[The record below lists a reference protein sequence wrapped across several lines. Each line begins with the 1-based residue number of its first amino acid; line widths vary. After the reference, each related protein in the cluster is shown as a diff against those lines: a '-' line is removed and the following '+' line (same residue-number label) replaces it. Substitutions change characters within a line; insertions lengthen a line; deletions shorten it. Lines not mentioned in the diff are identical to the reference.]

1 MTALLDLRAAL
12 SDLLGDY
19 LGTYTLA
26 NGATTPAIAVRAI
39 GEARKTGTT
48 VSGMELIIERDP
60 DTIQVQTQGQ
70 SPSVLEW
77 TVWLVSWDES
87 SLAAPA
93 ARLVAAFPNVEAEP
107 VRVPEGSGPSNQI
120 RVSLQI
126 GQTLVVSGPP
136 SGVTVTGTSS
146 AALVILGSA
155 AGFVGTVSIGT
166 SSGTLITTGSA
177 AGVVTVTAV
186 SSQSLA
192 FGGSASGGV
201 RVGGASSQTLAI
213 TGTAAGLVGAGASA
227 TGNSSATLAITG
239 TATGTVRVA
248 GASTQTLEITGST
261 AGAVRITGSTAQTLA
276 ITGTAAG
283 VIGAVAI
290 GNSSAT
296 LAITGTA
303 AGTVRVAG
311 ASAQS
316 LAITGTAVGT
326 VRVTGSTSQALAI
339 TGTAAGAISA
349 LAIGNSSATLAVTG
363 TAAGTVRVAAASAQ
377 VLAITGTSAGTVRV
391 TGSTSQTLAITG
403 TAAGSLGGG
412 RIGASSATLTITGT
426 AAGVTA
432 PLWTPAYLPGLY
444 SWHEAWDA
452 GTIAVDGSQRVTQWD
467 DKSGAGRHYTQG
479 NTANMATYDS
489 GKKSLT
495 RTTTGGSMSMSN
507 DSANQ
512 PTAITIAY
520 LIDVLAGAEAASNV
534 VMAKG
539 DIPFDA
545 PGFYVTDNAAAAAWN
560 GTSTILL
567 TQSSWSSLQCTVHRW
582 GASGGTSFSNG
593 VQNGAG
599 ATTASAFSPRSTAL
613 ARRIMRWQVASA
625 SAPDFLGDFYCII
638 ESSQVVSDADRERL
652 EGYMAHGSGKTQLLP
667 EGHPYKLVPPTRLT
681 GYSAQTLAITGT
693 AAGVVQEA
701 IVAENAR
708 TGVAD
713 STVGVSSIG
722 RGTDGFLGY
731 AKQFST
737 NAGNSV
743 SFAVDGTN
751 AANIAIHRIG
761 HYAGNRWRLVATISN
776 TGTNQ
781 PDVQTL
787 ANSNGS
793 TSASNWSTTATWSI
807 PADAVSGLYVG
818 VVRNSGNTA
827 QAWIPFIV
835 RNDSRTADIVIR
847 VSDTTWGAAYN
858 AHGTKAAPFNGKTV
872 YGQGYGGS
880 LFDINLRGV
889 QMSYDRPIT
898 SRGPAGGDSV
908 VNHWDNH
915 ESALIDWVEKN
926 GFNVKYISCYD
937 LDQGLTAVGSAKV
950 LLNAGHDE
958 YWSDGMINN
967 TEAFI
972 DGGGHAV
979 SMSANTQFWRIRWAD
994 GGRTFWCYK
1003 DTMPGPTGLRTGGA
1017 GTALDPVSWTGTWR
1031 DTRWGSRRP
1040 ENLLLAG
1047 TFRMNGIRD
1056 ETMVINGAANQAKP
1070 FWRNTTVASGTTLTV
1085 TQVIGFE
1092 ADSLDFPN
1100 AGGVNL
1106 GATTININGSYAD
1119 DNGENYIGNG
1129 TLNWGIACHYPRLGS
1144 TAGLAFSFCTNQWM
1158 WGLSNYHRRG
1168 SAVNNREM
1176 RQATY
1181 NLLTDL
1187 GSTAAT
1193 KESDLT
1199 TVTPVALSTYGAV
1212 KVNTGSSIQGL
1223 AITGTAAGT
1232 VRVTGSSSQSISI
1245 TGTAAGTT
1253 GGGSTLYQ
1261 LSPNGTVGADTADA
1275 LDLGPYELGTR
1286 FTVSGACDCYSIK
1299 FRRPTTNAV
1308 AGTPLAARTWTVRL
1322 WNADT
1327 STQIGT
1333 ATVSSGAGAAGVWLE
1348 AVFSSPIALSTGV
1361 TYLASYTSP
1370 ASTGYNATSGF
1381 FASAVTPGSPN
1392 PLTGPINAGR
1402 FNTTQGAFPASSF
1415 NNAYYYVQPVVA
1427 VGGPVLPS
1435 VSVAVSPSS
1444 TAEDG
1449 AGNLVFTFTRTN
1461 TVGALAVNYSIGGT
1475 ATNGTDYAT
1484 IASPVNFI
1492 DGNATATVT
1501 VDPTTDATSEANETV
1516 ILTVTSDSG
1525 YNVGSPSVAT
1535 GTINNDDGGGGA
1547 GVFQA
1552 LGTQSDSEATSVTSG
1567 TSTLATVNAGDLVI
1581 AIIQR
1586 QFQPSC
1592 TGVTLG
1598 GAAMTLL
1605 RRNYAGAPNEFGVDV
1620 WGIIAASGGTSVNV
1634 VASYSNSWPYRIIT
1648 TARYSGVSSATPL
1661 ASTCNGASCNSVASS
1676 STNRLAQSIT
1686 VAQPALLLAVGT
1698 DYNLLS
1704 THTPT
1709 SGWTKRLDG
1718 SGTPLSSYQFL
1729 HDQNVVAGTYGGAT
1743 AFATS
1748 SQNDTYF
1755 SILIAFPLS

>member
-192 FGGSASGGV
+192 FGGSASGGI

-213 TGTAAGLVGAGASA
+213 TGTAAGLVGAGASG
-227 TGNSSATLAITG
+227 TGSSSATLAITG

-248 GASTQTLEITGST
+248 GASTQTLAITGT
-261 AGAVRITGSTAQTLA
+261 AAGVVRVTGSTAQTLA

-296 LAITGTA
+296 LAITGTV

-363 TAAGTVRVAAASAQ
+363 TAAGTVRVAAASTQ

-391 TGSTSQTLAITG
+391 TGSTSQTLSITG

-432 PLWTPAYLPGLY
+432 PLWTPADITGAIWFDSTDTAGITLISGNKVQNWSSVDRSVNLTQTNGANQGTWAAGQGVYMSRSHFLTSTYAQMSNSVTTVCWSSDFAPPANDVGALYAFNPLNDSSPDPSFAANMWNTYVIPGQL
-444 SWHEAWDA
+444 SFDSSNPGAGK
-452 GTIAVDGSQRVTQWD
+452 GTITYDRVNGTPKAIGSPLAVAQSQKTIVATERAGFND
-467 DKSGAGRHYTQG
+467 GAGQP
-479 NTANMATYDS
+479 
-489 GKKSLT
+489 
-495 RTTTGGSMSMSN
+495 MSN
-507 DSANQ
+507 RFFQLNR
-512 PTAITIAY
+512 Y
-520 LIDVLAGAEAASNV
+520 LYGSYLAQGEGYYYDIVICPSILPI
-534 VMAKG
+534 G
-539 DIPFDA
+539 D
-545 PGFYVTDNAAAAAWN
+545 T
-560 GTSTILL
+560 
-567 TQSSWSSLQCTVHRW
+567 
-582 GASGGTSFSNG
+582 
-593 VQNGAG
+593 
-599 ATTASAFSPRSTAL
+599 
-613 ARRIMRWQVASA
+613 
-625 SAPDFLGDFYCII
+625 
-638 ESSQVVSDADRERL
+638 ERL
-652 EGYMAHGSGKTQLLP
+652 EGYIAHKWGIAASLP
-667 EGHPYKLVPPTRLT
+667 GGHPYKLVPPTKLI
-681 GYSAQTLAITGT
+681 GASSQTLAITGTATGTVPVAGSSSQTLSITGT
-693 AAGVVQEA
+693 AAGVVQEV

-713 STVGVSSIG
+713 STVGVSTIG

-737 NAGNSV
+737 DAGNSV
-743 SFAVDGTN
+743 SFAVDGVN

-827 QAWIPFIV
+827 QSWIPFIV

-858 AHGTKAAPFNGKTV
+858 PHGTKASPFNGKTV
-872 YGQGYGGS
+872 YGEGVGAS
-880 LFDINLRGV
+880 VFDINARGV
-889 QMSYDRPIT
+889 QMSYDRPVV
-898 SRGPAGGDSV
+898 SRPVTAGAEF
-908 VNHWDNH
+908 VNTWDNY

-958 YWSDGMINN
+958 YWSDGMLNN

-994 GGRTFWCYK
+994 AGRTFWCYK

-1056 ETMVINGAANQAKP
+1056 ESMVINGAANQAKP
-1070 FWRNTTVASGTTLTV
+1070 FWRSTTVASGTTLTV
-1085 TQVIGFE
+1085 SQVIGFE

-1106 GATTININGSYAD
+1106 GTTNINIDGAYAD
-1119 DNGENYIGNG
+1119 NDGQTYTNNG
-1129 TLNWGIACHYPRLGS
+1129 TLNWGIACHYPRSGGTS
-1144 TAGLAFSFCTNQWM
+1144 GLVFNFCTNQWL
-1158 WGLSNYHRRG
+1158 WGLSDYHRRG
-1168 SAVNNREM
+1168 TAVNNREM

-1181 NLLTDL
+1181 NLFTDL
-1187 GSTAAT
+1187 GAAAVT

-1199 TVTPVALSTYGAV
+1199 TVSAVALSTYGAT
-1212 KVNTGSSIQGL
+1212 KVNSGSSAQTL
-1223 AITGTAAGT
+1223 SITGTAAGTIRVTGASAQTFAITGSAAGAVRVTGASAQTLTITGTASGTPTAIGSSSQPLSITGTATGT
-1232 VRVTGSSSQSISI
+1232 VRVTGSSIKTLAI
-1245 TGTAAGTT
+1245 TGSAAGTVT
-1253 GGGSTLYQ
+1253 GGSSGTFLSLSTTQYNSGATQ
-1261 LSPNGTVGADTADA
+1261 VISGTVT
-1275 LDLGPYELGTR
+1275 
-1286 FTVSGACDCYSIK
+1286 
-1299 FRRPTTNAV
+1299 
-1308 AGTPLAARTWTVRL
+1308 LANV
-1322 WNADT
+1322 T
-1327 STQIGT
+1327 S
-1333 ATVSSGAGAAGVWLE
+1333 
-1348 AVFSSPIALSTGV
+1348 
-1361 TYLASYTSP
+1361 
-1370 ASTGYNATSGF
+1370 
-1381 FASAVTPGSPN
+1381 
-1392 PLTGPINAGR
+1392 
-1402 FNTTQGAFPASSF
+1402 
-1415 NNAYYYVQPVVA
+1415 
-1427 VGGPVLPS
+1427 
-1435 VSVAVSPSS
+1435 
-1444 TAEDG
+1444 
-1449 AGNLVFTFTRTN
+1449 GNLVI
-1461 TVGALAVNYSIGGT
+1461 AL
-1475 ATNGTDYAT
+1475 
-1484 IASPVNFI
+1484 
-1492 DGNATATVT
+1492 
-1501 VDPTTDATSEANETV
+1501 
-1516 ILTVTSDSG
+1516 
-1525 YNVGSPSVAT
+1525 
-1535 GTINNDDGGGGA
+1535 
-1547 GVFQA
+1547 
-1552 LGTQSDSEATSVTSG
+1552 
-1567 TSTLATVNAGDLVI
+1567 
-1581 AIIQR
+1581 IQR
-1586 QFQPSC
+1586 VSQNNC

-1598 GAAMTLL
+1598 GNAMTLL
-1605 RRNYAGAPNEFGVDV
+1605 RRNYAAGGVTYGIDV
-1620 WGIIAASGGTSVNV
+1620 WGIIAPSTGTSVAV
-1634 VASYSNSWPYRIIT
+1634 VASYST
-1648 TARYSGVSSATPL
+1648 VGAFMTMTAACYSGVSSATVL
-1661 ASTCNGASCNSVASS
+1661 ASACNATGCDTLATT
-1676 STNRLAQSIT
+1676 STNRLTQSLT
-1686 VAQPALLLAVGT
+1686 VGQSALLVVAGT
-1698 DYNLLS
+1698 DYDLVQA
-1704 THTPT
+1704 HTPN
-1709 SGWTKRLDG
+1709 SGWTKRIDG
-1718 SGTPLSSYQFL
+1718 SGTPLTSAQFL
-1729 HDQNVVAGTYGGAT
+1729 HDRNVVAGTYGGAT
-1743 AFATS
+1743 AISTVPS
-1748 SQNDTYF
+1748 TDQYE
-1755 SILIAFPLS
+1755 SIMLAFPLT

>member
-126 GQTLVVSGPP
+126 GHTLVVSGPP

-213 TGTAAGLVGAGASA
+213 TGTAAGLVGAGAST
-227 TGNSSATLAITG
+227 TGSSSATLDLMGTAAGAVRVAGASSQVLAITG
-239 TATGTVRVA
+239 TA
-248 GASTQTLEITGST
+248 
-261 AGAVRITGSTAQTLA
+261 AGAVRVTGSTAQTLA

-326 VRVTGSTSQALAI
+326 VRVTGSTSQAFAI
-339 TGTAAGAISA
+339 TGTA
-349 LAIGNSSATLAVTG
+349 
-363 TAAGTVRVAAASAQ
+363 
-377 VLAITGTSAGTVRV
+377 AGTVRV
-391 TGSTSQTLAITG
+391 TGSTSQTLVITG
-403 TAAGSLGGG
+403 TS
-412 RIGASSATLTITGT
+412 
-426 AAGVTA
+426 
-432 PLWTPAYLPGLY
+432 
-444 SWHEAWDA
+444 
-452 GTIAVDGSQRVTQWD
+452 
-467 DKSGAGRHYTQG
+467 
-479 NTANMATYDS
+479 
-489 GKKSLT
+489 
-495 RTTTGGSMSMSN
+495 
-507 DSANQ
+507 
-512 PTAITIAY
+512 
-520 LIDVLAGAEAASNV
+520 
-534 VMAKG
+534 
-539 DIPFDA
+539 
-545 PGFYVTDNAAAAAWN
+545 
-560 GTSTILL
+560 
-567 TQSSWSSLQCTVHRW
+567 
-582 GASGGTSFSNG
+582 
-593 VQNGAG
+593 
-599 ATTASAFSPRSTAL
+599 
-613 ARRIMRWQVASA
+613 
-625 SAPDFLGDFYCII
+625 
-638 ESSQVVSDADRERL
+638 
-652 EGYMAHGSGKTQLLP
+652 
-667 EGHPYKLVPPTRLT
+667 
-681 GYSAQTLAITGT
+681 
-693 AAGVVQEA
+693 AGVVQEV

-713 STVGVSSIG
+713 STVGVSTIG

-737 NAGNSV
+737 DAGNSV
-743 SFAVDGTN
+743 SFAVDGVN

-818 VVRNSGNTA
+818 VVRDSGNTA

-858 AHGTKAAPFNGKTV
+858 PHGTKASPFNGKTV
-872 YGQGYGGS
+872 YGEGVGASVY
-880 LFDINLRGV
+880 DINARGV
-889 QMSYDRPIT
+889 QMSYDRPVV
-898 SRGPAGGDSV
+898 SRPVTAGAEF
-908 VNHWDNH
+908 VNTWDNY

-958 YWSDGMINN
+958 YWSDGMLNN

-994 GGRTFWCYK
+994 AGRTFWCYK
-1003 DTMPGPTGLRTGGA
+1003 DTMPGPAGLRTGGA

-1031 DTRWGSRRP
+1031 DTRWVSRRP

-1070 FWRNTTVASGTTLTV
+1070 FWRNTTVASGTNLTV
-1085 TQVIGFE
+1085 TQIIGFE

-1100 AGGVNL
+1100 TGGVNL
-1106 GATTININGSYAD
+1106 GTTDVNINGSYAD
-1119 DNGENYIGNG
+1119 NNGENYTGNG

-1232 VRVTGSSSQSISI
+1232 IRVTGTSAQTLAITGSATGAVRVTGSSAQTLTITGTAGGSIGGGRVGASSVTLTITGTAAGVTAPLWTPADLTTTLWLDAGDAATVVLNGSDVSSWQDKKTPATALAQASASLQPRYDATGKYVEVLQGEFLWTDSSPIGWTPLATQVNVFAVLAPQPVTPASNGTYGRILSIGDADVSTAPFQYIWRSETSDALTGGVVALASYADGMGSYLPTGSYNFATQYIVVQSQNNGNMWSEAGSSPAMATFTSSGLPSGISRLRLGFPANAFGVEAAFRIKELVGVGNIGTTDQEKLFGYLAHKHNAADRLPGGHPYKLVPPTKLIGASSQTLAITGSSTATVRVTGSSSQTLAITRTAAATIRVTGSSSQTLAITGSATGTVTSGGSGTFLSISNE
-1245 TGTAAGTT
+1245 
-1253 GGGSTLYQ
+1253 Y
-1261 LSPNGTVGADTADA
+1261 
-1275 LDLGPYELGTR
+1275 
-1286 FTVSGACDCYSIK
+1286 
-1299 FRRPTTNAV
+1299 
-1308 AGTPLAARTWTVRL
+1308 
-1322 WNADT
+1322 
-1327 STQIGT
+1327 
-1333 ATVSSGAGAAGVWLE
+1333 SSGA
-1348 AVFSSPIALSTGV
+1348 T
-1361 TYLASYTSP
+1361 
-1370 ASTGYNATSGF
+1370 
-1381 FASAVTPGSPN
+1381 
-1392 PLTGPINAGR
+1392 
-1402 FNTTQGAFPASSF
+1402 
-1415 NNAYYYVQPVVA
+1415 
-1427 VGGPVLPS
+1427 
-1435 VSVAVSPSS
+1435 
-1444 TAEDG
+1444 
-1449 AGNLVFTFTRTN
+1449 
-1461 TVGALAVNYSIGGT
+1461 
-1475 ATNGTDYAT
+1475 
-1484 IASPVNFI
+1484 
-1492 DGNATATVT
+1492 
-1501 VDPTTDATSEANETV
+1501 
-1516 ILTVTSDSG
+1516 
-1525 YNVGSPSVAT
+1525 NVGS
-1535 GTINNDDGGGGA
+1535 GT
-1547 GVFQA
+1547 V
-1552 LGTQSDSEATSVTSG
+1552 
-1567 TSTLATVNAGDLVI
+1567 TLATVNTGDLII
-1581 AIIQR
+1581 ALVQR
-1586 QFQPSC
+1586 VEQNNC
-1592 TGVTLG
+1592 TGVTVG
-1598 GAAMTLL
+1598 GSAMTLV
-1605 RRNYAGAPNEFGVDV
+1605 RRNYWTGESFGLDV
-1620 WGIIAASGGTSVNV
+1620 WARIATASGTSVAV
-1634 VASYSNSWPYRIIT
+1634 TATYSVFKNFMT
-1648 TARYSGVSSATPL
+1648 MTAARYSGVSSATAL
-1661 ASTCNGASCNSVASS
+1661 ATSCNGASCDIVASTS
-1676 STNRLAQSIT
+1676 
-1686 VAQPALLLAVGT
+1686 T
-1698 DYNLLS
+1698 DYQAQAITIGSSGLLIATGTNYDNAR
-1704 THTPT
+1704 THTAA

-1718 SGTPLSSYQFL
+1718 SGTPRTSFQFL
-1729 HDQNVVAGTYGGAT
+1729 FDQNVASGTYGGAT
-1743 AFATS
+1743 AFSTAAT
-1748 SQNDTYF
+1748 DRYF
-1755 SILIAFPLS
+1755 SILMAFPLS

>member
-1 MTALLDLRAAL
+1 
-12 SDLLGDY
+12 
-19 LGTYTLA
+19 
-26 NGATTPAIAVRAI
+26 
-39 GEARKTGTT
+39 
-48 VSGMELIIERDP
+48 
-60 DTIQVQTQGQ
+60 
-70 SPSVLEW
+70 
-77 TVWLVSWDES
+77 
-87 SLAAPA
+87 
-93 ARLVAAFPNVEAEP
+93 
-107 VRVPEGSGPSNQI
+107 
-120 RVSLQI
+120 
-126 GQTLVVSGPP
+126 
-136 SGVTVTGTSS
+136 
-146 AALVILGSA
+146 
-155 AGFVGTVSIGT
+155 
-166 SSGTLITTGSA
+166 
-177 AGVVTVTAV
+177 
-186 SSQSLA
+186 
-192 FGGSASGGV
+192 
-201 RVGGASSQTLAI
+201 VGGNGGAGITSAI
-213 TGTAAGLVGAGASA
+213 TGTAVARGGGGGGSTYQAATLSTATAGGGGGGRSVSPATVGGNATANTGGGGGGGSNGGGAGGSGVVIIRYPLGAPAGASA
-227 TGNSSATLAITG
+227 TGNSLATLT
-239 TATGTVRVA
+239 
-248 GASTQTLEITGST
+248 
-261 AGAVRITGSTAQTLA
+261 
-276 ITGTAAG
+276 
-283 VIGAVAI
+283 
-290 GNSSAT
+290 
-296 LAITGTA
+296 
-303 AGTVRVAG
+303 
-311 ASAQS
+311 
-316 LAITGTAVGT
+316 
-326 VRVTGSTSQALAI
+326 
-339 TGTAAGAISA
+339 
-349 LAIGNSSATLAVTG
+349 VTG
-363 TAAGTVRVAAASAQ
+363 TAAGTVRV
-377 VLAITGTSAGTVRV
+377 
-391 TGSTSQTLAITG
+391 TGSTS
-403 TAAGSLGGG
+403 
-412 RIGASSATLTITGT
+412 
-426 AAGVTA
+426 
-432 PLWTPAYLPGLY
+432 
-444 SWHEAWDA
+444 
-452 GTIAVDGSQRVTQWD
+452 
-467 DKSGAGRHYTQG
+467 
-479 NTANMATYDS
+479 
-489 GKKSLT
+489 
-495 RTTTGGSMSMSN
+495 
-507 DSANQ
+507 
-512 PTAITIAY
+512 
-520 LIDVLAGAEAASNV
+520 
-534 VMAKG
+534 
-539 DIPFDA
+539 
-545 PGFYVTDNAAAAAWN
+545 
-560 GTSTILL
+560 
-567 TQSSWSSLQCTVHRW
+567 
-582 GASGGTSFSNG
+582 
-593 VQNGAG
+593 
-599 ATTASAFSPRSTAL
+599 
-613 ARRIMRWQVASA
+613 
-625 SAPDFLGDFYCII
+625 
-638 ESSQVVSDADRERL
+638 
-652 EGYMAHGSGKTQLLP
+652 
-667 EGHPYKLVPPTRLT
+667 
-681 GYSAQTLAITGT
+681 QTLAITGT

-994 GGRTFWCYK
+994 AGRTFWCYK

-1031 DTRWGSRRP
+1031 DTRWAQRRP

-1070 FWRNTTVASGTTLTV
+1070 FWRSTTVASGTTLTV
-1085 TQVIGFE
+1085 NQVIGFE
-1092 ADSLDFPN
+1092 ADSLDFPD

-1106 GATTININGSYAD
+1106 GTTDININGSYAD
-1119 DNGENYIGNG
+1119 DNGENYSGNG
-1129 TLNWGIACHYPRLGS
+1129 TLNWGIACHYPRSGS

-1199 TVTPVALSTYGAV
+1199 TVSAVALSTYGAT
-1212 KVNTGSSIQGL
+1212 KINTGFSVQSL

>member
-213 TGTAAGLVGAGASA
+213 TGTAAGLVGAGAST
-227 TGNSSATLAITG
+227 TGSSSATLDLTGTAAGAVRVAGASSQVLAITG
-239 TATGTVRVA
+239 TA
-248 GASTQTLEITGST
+248 
-261 AGAVRITGSTAQTLA
+261 AGAVRVTGSTAQTLA

-326 VRVTGSTSQALAI
+326 VRVTGSTSQAFAI
-339 TGTAAGAISA
+339 TGTA
-349 LAIGNSSATLAVTG
+349 
-363 TAAGTVRVAAASAQ
+363 
-377 VLAITGTSAGTVRV
+377 AGTVRV

-403 TAAGSLGGG
+403 TS
-412 RIGASSATLTITGT
+412 
-426 AAGVTA
+426 
-432 PLWTPAYLPGLY
+432 
-444 SWHEAWDA
+444 
-452 GTIAVDGSQRVTQWD
+452 
-467 DKSGAGRHYTQG
+467 
-479 NTANMATYDS
+479 
-489 GKKSLT
+489 
-495 RTTTGGSMSMSN
+495 
-507 DSANQ
+507 
-512 PTAITIAY
+512 
-520 LIDVLAGAEAASNV
+520 
-534 VMAKG
+534 
-539 DIPFDA
+539 
-545 PGFYVTDNAAAAAWN
+545 
-560 GTSTILL
+560 
-567 TQSSWSSLQCTVHRW
+567 
-582 GASGGTSFSNG
+582 
-593 VQNGAG
+593 
-599 ATTASAFSPRSTAL
+599 
-613 ARRIMRWQVASA
+613 
-625 SAPDFLGDFYCII
+625 
-638 ESSQVVSDADRERL
+638 
-652 EGYMAHGSGKTQLLP
+652 
-667 EGHPYKLVPPTRLT
+667 
-681 GYSAQTLAITGT
+681 
-693 AAGVVQEA
+693 AGVVQEV

-713 STVGVSSIG
+713 STVGVSTIG

-737 NAGNSV
+737 DAGNSV
-743 SFAVDGTN
+743 SFAVDGVN

-827 QAWIPFIV
+827 QSWIPFIV

-858 AHGTKAAPFNGKTV
+858 PHGTKASPFNGKTV
-872 YGQGYGGS
+872 YGEGVGAS
-880 LFDINLRGV
+880 VFDINARGV
-889 QMSYDRPIT
+889 QMSYDRPVV
-898 SRGPAGGDSV
+898 SRPVTAGAEF
-908 VNHWDNH
+908 VNTWDNY

-958 YWSDGMINN
+958 YWSDGMLNN

-994 GGRTFWCYK
+994 AGRTFWCYK

-1056 ETMVINGAANQAKP
+1056 ESMVINGAANQAKP
-1070 FWRNTTVASGTTLTV
+1070 FWRSTTVASGTTLTV
-1085 TQVIGFE
+1085 SQVIGFE

-1106 GATTININGSYAD
+1106 GTTNINIDGAYAD
-1119 DNGENYIGNG
+1119 NDGQTYTNNG
-1129 TLNWGIACHYPRLGS
+1129 TLNWGIACHYPRSGGTS
-1144 TAGLAFSFCTNQWM
+1144 GLVFNFCTNQWL
-1158 WGLSNYHRRG
+1158 WGLSDYHRRG
-1168 SAVNNREM
+1168 TAVNNREM

-1181 NLLTDL
+1181 NLFTDL
-1187 GSTAAT
+1187 GAAAVT

-1199 TVTPVALSTYGAV
+1199 TVSAVALSTYGAT
-1212 KVNTGSSIQGL
+1212 KVNSGSSAQTL
-1223 AITGTAAGT
+1223 
-1232 VRVTGSSSQSISI
+1232 SI
-1245 TGTAAGTT
+1245 TGTAAGTIRVT
-1253 GGGSTLYQ
+1253 GASAQTFAITGS
-1261 LSPNGTVGADTADA
+1261 A
-1275 LDLGPYELGTR
+1275 
-1286 FTVSGACDCYSIK
+1286 
-1299 FRRPTTNAV
+1299 
-1308 AGTPLAARTWTVRL
+1308 
-1322 WNADT
+1322 
-1327 STQIGT
+1327 
-1333 ATVSSGAGAAGVWLE
+1333 AGAVR
-1348 AVFSSPIALSTGV
+1348 VTG
-1361 TYLASYTSP
+1361 
-1370 ASTGYNATSGF
+1370 
-1381 FASAVTPGSPN
+1381 ASAQT
-1392 PLTGPINAGR
+1392 LTI
-1402 FNTTQGAFPASSF
+1402 
-1415 NNAYYYVQPVVA
+1415 
-1427 VGGPVLPS
+1427 
-1435 VSVAVSPSS
+1435 
-1444 TAEDG
+1444 
-1449 AGNLVFTFTRTN
+1449 
-1461 TVGALAVNYSIGGT
+1461 
-1475 ATNGTDYAT
+1475 
-1484 IASPVNFI
+1484 
-1492 DGNATATVT
+1492 
-1501 VDPTTDATSEANETV
+1501 
-1516 ILTVTSDSG
+1516 
-1525 YNVGSPSVAT
+1525 T
-1535 GTINNDDGGGGA
+1535 GTCS
-1547 GVFQA
+1547 
-1552 LGTQSDSEATSVTSG
+1552 L
-1567 TSTLATVNAGDLVI
+1567 
-1581 AIIQR
+1581 
-1586 QFQPSC
+1586 
-1592 TGVTLG
+1592 
-1598 GAAMTLL
+1598 AMTQQANTLKYYKASFYGQIL
-1605 RRNYAGAPNEFGVDV
+1605 R
-1620 WGIIAASGGTSVNV
+1620 
-1634 VASYSNSWPYRIIT
+1634 
-1648 TARYSGVSSATPL
+1648 L
-1661 ASTCNGASCNSVASS
+1661 
-1676 STNRLAQSIT
+1676 
-1686 VAQPALLLAVGT
+1686 
-1698 DYNLLS
+1698 
-1704 THTPT
+1704 
-1709 SGWTKRLDG
+1709 
-1718 SGTPLSSYQFL
+1718 
-1729 HDQNVVAGTYGGAT
+1729 
-1743 AFATS
+1743 
-1748 SQNDTYF
+1748 
-1755 SILIAFPLS
+1755 